1 MRVTNKLNF
10 TNSIQNTMSGAS
22 ALNKLSMQLSSG
34 MKIQDSYEDA
44 SIYIDNTRLE
54 YELKTLEQIK
64 EATSSAKEMT
74 SNSMKALQD
83 MVKLLENFKVKVT
96 QAASDSNSQTSRE
109 AIAKELEKIKEQ
121 IVQLANTSIN
131 GQYLFA
137 GAQLNHKPF
146 DSKGNYFGDK
156 NNVNVVTGAG
166 TESPYNIPGFDLFF
180 KAFAGAQLNHKPFDS
195 KGNYF
200 GDKNNVNVVT
210 GAGTE
215 SPYNIPGFDLFFKA
229 DGDYQKQITT
239 NESFTDNR
247 YDLNK
252 NPDKKQYLKGNN
264 LWQDLIGL
272 GYVKDKNL
280 EIDKDFDQKDT
291 RLDFPPTTLYVQGVK
306 PDGQSFK
313 SAVLVNPTDKMEDV
327 LEKIGNLYG
336 NTATEKV
343 VDVTI
348 NDSGQI
354 QIRDL
359 KEGNN
364 KLDFHA
370 VAYTPQ
376 FDDKTEMQEIETAMQ
391 AANPPLSKDDLTN
404 LVMEAAIGNPAR
416 PITDLQSPV
425 QVTINNQ
432 QFEID
437 LHQTDFINSKM
448 TDSAGNATNGADYDN
463 TFFEKHGNSVIGNV
477 SQVIQ
482 GTNAYAT
489 DDTKLSEVM
498 SGNAMDST
506 LNLTVNSKGG
516 NTYNVTVNLQNS
528 TVSFPDPNNPNQNI
542 TFPITHTNP
551 TTGNNGVVT
560 PPNEI
565 TYRQINDI
573 IGMFASDQVPTQTIT
588 PNNGQITNAQ
598 YDTLQKLMSD
608 SKSTVN
614 VTMDYRGR
622 ISVTD
627 KLSTGTNIGV
637 SLSDSQSGQF
647 PQPPYNHTA
656 NQVAGP
662 DMDYRGR
669 ISVTDKLSTGTN
681 IGVSL
686 SDSQSGQFPQPPY
699 NHTANQVAGPDFS
712 FNANNSLVIDEPNV
726 DVIKDL
732 DLMIEAVLSGNMRAN
747 ADGDN
752 PRNTGM
758 QGALERLDHLSD
770 HINKL
775 NTTMGAYHNNIDNVN
790 MRANADGD
798 NPRNTGMQGAL
809 ERLDHLS
816 DHINKLNTTMGAYH
830 NNIDNVNTRV
840 TFLGVNVQTLKT
852 KVNDADYGETLMN
865 LMQTQLAYQASMKAT
880 TTISQLSLLNY
891 M

>member
-180 KAFAGAQLNHKPFDS
+180 KA
-195 KGNYF
+195 
-200 GDKNNVNVVT
+200 
-210 GAGTE
+210 
-215 SPYNIPGFDLFFKA
+215 

-247 YDLNK
+247 HDLSK
-252 NPDKKQYLKGNN
+252 DPSKKQYLKGDN

-272 GYVKDKNL
+272 GYVKDKKL

-376 FDDKTEMQEIETAMQ
+376 FDDKTEMQNIEEAMK
-391 AANPPLSKDDLTN
+391 ATNPPMTKDQLTN
-404 LVMEAAIGNPAR
+404 LVMEAAVGNNPQR

-448 TDSAGNATNGADYDN
+448 TDSQGNATNGADYDN
-463 TFFEKHGNSVIGNV
+463 TFFEKHGNSVIGNI

-516 NTYNVTVNLQNS
+516 NTYNVSINLQNS

-551 TTGNNGVVT
+551 ATGNNGVVT

-573 IGMFASDQVPTQTIT
+573 IGMFASDQIPTQTIT
-588 PNNGQITNAQ
+588 PNNGQITANQ

-614 VTMDYRGR
+614 VT
-622 ISVTD
+622 
-627 KLSTGTNIGV
+627 
-637 SLSDSQSGQF
+637 
-647 PQPPYNHTA
+647 
-656 NQVAGP
+656 
-662 DMDYRGR
+662 MDYRGR

-747 ADGDN
+747 AD
-752 PRNTGM
+752 
-758 QGALERLDHLSD
+758 A
-770 HINKL
+770 
-775 NTTMGAYHNNIDNVN
+775 
-790 MRANADGD
+790 D

-852 KVNDADYGETLMN
+852 KVNDADYAETLMN

>member
-180 KAFAGAQLNHKPFDS
+180 KA
-195 KGNYF
+195 
-200 GDKNNVNVVT
+200 
-210 GAGTE
+210 
-215 SPYNIPGFDLFFKA
+215 

-247 YDLNK
+247 HDLSK
-252 NPDKKQYLKGNN
+252 DPSKKQYLKGDN

-280 EIDKDFDQKDT
+280 DIDKDFEQDDT
-291 RLDFPPTTLYVQGVK
+291 RLKFPPTTLYVQGVK

-313 SAVLVNPTDKMEDV
+313 SAVLVGPEDKMEDV

-376 FDDKTEMQEIETAMQ
+376 FDDKTEMQKIEEAMKAQ
-391 AANPPLSKDDLTN
+391 QPPMTKDELTN
-404 LVMEAAIGNPAR
+404 AVMQAAIGNPAR

-528 TVSFPDPNNPNQNI
+528 TVSFPDPANPGQTI

-614 VTMDYRGR
+614 VT
-622 ISVTD
+622 
-627 KLSTGTNIGV
+627 
-637 SLSDSQSGQF
+637 
-647 PQPPYNHTA
+647 
-656 NQVAGP
+656 
-662 DMDYRGR
+662 MDYRGR

-790 MRANADGD
+790 
-798 NPRNTGMQGAL
+798 
-809 ERLDHLS
+809 
-816 DHINKLNTTMGAYH
+816 
-830 NNIDNVNTRV
+830 TRV

-852 KVNDADYGETLMN
+852 KVNDADYAETLMN

>member
-180 KAFAGAQLNHKPFDS
+180 KA
-195 KGNYF
+195 
-200 GDKNNVNVVT
+200 
-210 GAGTE
+210 
-215 SPYNIPGFDLFFKA
+215 

-247 YDLNK
+247 HDLSK
-252 NPDKKQYLKGNN
+252 DPSKKQYLKGDN

-272 GYVKDKNL
+272 GYVKDKKL

-376 FDDKTEMQEIETAMQ
+376 FDDKTEMQKIEEEMKKL
-391 AANPPLSKDDLTN
+391 NPPMTKDQLTN
-404 LVMEAAIGNPAR
+404 AVMEAAIGNNPAR

-425 QVTINNQ
+425 QVTINGQ
-432 QFEID
+432 QFDID

-448 TDSAGNATNGADYDN
+448 IDTQGNATNGADYDN

-588 PNNGQITNAQ
+588 LNNGQITNAQ

-614 VTMDYRGR
+614 VT
-622 ISVTD
+622 
-627 KLSTGTNIGV
+627 
-637 SLSDSQSGQF
+637 
-647 PQPPYNHTA
+647 
-656 NQVAGP
+656 
-662 DMDYRGR
+662 MDYRGR

-790 MRANADGD
+790 
-798 NPRNTGMQGAL
+798 
-809 ERLDHLS
+809 
-816 DHINKLNTTMGAYH
+816 
-830 NNIDNVNTRV
+830 TRV

-852 KVNDADYGETLMN
+852 KVNDADYAETLMN

>member
-22 ALNKLSMQLSSG
+22 ALNKLSVQLSLG

-54 YELKTLEQIK
+54 YELETLKQIK

-180 KAFAGAQLNHKPFDS
+180 KA
-195 KGNYF
+195 
-200 GDKNNVNVVT
+200 
-210 GAGTE
+210 
-215 SPYNIPGFDLFFKA
+215 

-247 YDLNK
+247 YDLSK
-252 NPDKKQYLKGNN
+252 DPDKKQYLKGDN

-280 EIDKDFDQKDT
+280 KIDKDFEQDDT
-291 RLDFPPTTLYVQGVK
+291 RLKFPPTTLYVQGVK

-391 AANPPLSKDDLTN
+391 AAQPPLSKDDLTN
-404 LVMEAAIGNPAR
+404 LVMEAAIGNNPAR
-416 PITDLQSPV
+416 PITNLQSPV

-448 TDSAGNATNGADYDN
+448 TDTQGDATNGADYDN

-516 NTYNVTVNLQNS
+516 NAYNVTVNLQNS
-528 TVSFPDPNNPNQNI
+528 TVSFPDPANPNQTI

-551 TTGNNGVVT
+551 TTGNNGIVT

-637 SLSDSQSGQF
+637 SLSDSQSG
-647 PQPPYNHTA
+647 H
-656 NQVAGP
+656 
-662 DMDYRGR
+662 
-669 ISVTDKLSTGTN
+669 
-681 IGVSL
+681 
-686 SDSQSGQFPQPPY
+686 FPQPPY

-790 MRANADGD
+790 
-798 NPRNTGMQGAL
+798 
-809 ERLDHLS
+809 
-816 DHINKLNTTMGAYH
+816 
-830 NNIDNVNTRV
+830 TRV

-852 KVNDADYGETLMN
+852 KVNDADYAETLMN

>member
-180 KAFAGAQLNHKPFDS
+180 KA
-195 KGNYF
+195 
-200 GDKNNVNVVT
+200 
-210 GAGTE
+210 
-215 SPYNIPGFDLFFKA
+215 

-252 NPDKKQYLKGNN
+252 NPDKKQYLKGDN

-376 FDDKTEMQEIETAMQ
+376 FDDKAEFQKIEEAMKAQ
-391 AANPPLSKDDLTN
+391 QPPMTKDDLTN
-404 LVMEAAIGNPAR
+404 AVMQAAIGNPAR

-528 TVSFPDPNNPNQNI
+528 TVSFPDPANPGQTI

-588 PNNGQITNAQ
+588 PNNGQINANQ

-614 VTMDYRGR
+614 VT
-622 ISVTD
+622 
-627 KLSTGTNIGV
+627 
-637 SLSDSQSGQF
+637 
-647 PQPPYNHTA
+647 
-656 NQVAGP
+656 
-662 DMDYRGR
+662 MDYRGR

-790 MRANADGD
+790 
-798 NPRNTGMQGAL
+798 
-809 ERLDHLS
+809 
-816 DHINKLNTTMGAYH
+816 
-830 NNIDNVNTRV
+830 TRV

>member
-180 KAFAGAQLNHKPFDS
+180 KA
-195 KGNYF
+195 
-200 GDKNNVNVVT
+200 
-210 GAGTE
+210 
-215 SPYNIPGFDLFFKA
+215 

-247 YDLNK
+247 HDLSKDPN
-252 NPDKKQYLKGNN
+252 KKQYLKGDN

-272 GYVKDKNL
+272 GYVKDKKL
-280 EIDKDFDQKDT
+280 EIDKDFDQENT

-376 FDDKTEMQEIETAMQ
+376 FDDKTEMQKIETAMQ
-391 AANPPLSKDDLTN
+391 AAQPPLSKDDLTN

-448 TDSAGNATNGADYDN
+448 TDTQGNATNGADYDN

-528 TVSFPDPNNPNQNI
+528 IVSFPDPNNPNQNI

-588 PNNGQITNAQ
+588 PNNGQITAQQ

-656 NQVAGP
+656 N
-662 DMDYRGR
+662 
-669 ISVTDKLSTGTN
+669 
-681 IGVSL
+681 
-686 SDSQSGQFPQPPY
+686 SQP
-699 NHTANQVAGPDFS
+699 GPDFS

-732 DLMIEAVLSGNMRAN
+732 DLMIEAVLSGNMRA
-747 ADGDN
+747 D
-752 PRNTGM
+752 
-758 QGALERLDHLSD
+758 
-770 HINKL
+770 
-775 NTTMGAYHNNIDNVN
+775 
-790 MRANADGD
+790 ADGD

-852 KVNDADYGETLMN
+852 KVNDADYAETLMN

>member
-22 ALNKLSMQLSSG
+22 ALNKLSLQLSLG

-54 YELKTLEQIK
+54 YELETLKQIK

-180 KAFAGAQLNHKPFDS
+180 KA
-195 KGNYF
+195 
-200 GDKNNVNVVT
+200 
-210 GAGTE
+210 
-215 SPYNIPGFDLFFKA
+215 

-247 YDLNK
+247 YDLSK
-252 NPDKKQYLKGNN
+252 DPDKKQYLKGDN

-280 EIDKDFDQKDT
+280 NIDKDFEQDDT
-291 RLDFPPTTLYVQGVK
+291 RLKFPPTTLYVQGVK

-376 FDDKTEMQEIETAMQ
+376 FDDRTEMQEIENAMQ
-391 AANPPLSKDDLTN
+391 AAQPPLSKDDLTN
-404 LVMEAAIGNPAR
+404 LVMEAAIGNNPAR
-416 PITDLQSPV
+416 PITNLQSSV
-425 QVTINNQ
+425 QITINNQ

-448 TDSAGNATNGADYDN
+448 TDTQGNATNGADYDN

-528 TVSFPDPNNPNQNI
+528 TVSFPDPANPNQTI

-637 SLSDSQSGQF
+637 SLSDSQSGHF

-656 NQVAGP
+656 SQVAGP
-662 DMDYRGR
+662 Y
-669 ISVTDKLSTGTN
+669 
-681 IGVSL
+681 
-686 SDSQSGQFPQPPY
+686 
-699 NHTANQVAGPDFS
+699 FS

-790 MRANADGD
+790 
-798 NPRNTGMQGAL
+798 
-809 ERLDHLS
+809 
-816 DHINKLNTTMGAYH
+816 
-830 NNIDNVNTRV
+830 TRV

-852 KVNDADYGETLMN
+852 KVNDADYTETLMN

>member
-22 ALNKLSMQLSSG
+22 ALNKLSVQLSLG

-180 KAFAGAQLNHKPFDS
+180 KA
-195 KGNYF
+195 
-200 GDKNNVNVVT
+200 
-210 GAGTE
+210 
-215 SPYNIPGFDLFFKA
+215 

-247 YDLNK
+247 YDLSK
-252 NPDKKQYLKGNN
+252 DPDKKQYLKGDN

-280 EIDKDFDQKDT
+280 NIDKDFEQDDT
-291 RLDFPPTTLYVQGVK
+291 RLKFPPTTLYVQGVK

-376 FDDKTEMQEIETAMQ
+376 FDDKTEMQKIETAMQ
-391 AANPPLSKDDLTN
+391 AAQPPLSKDDLTN
-404 LVMEAAIGNPAR
+404 LVMEAAIGNNPAR

-448 TDSAGNATNGADYDN
+448 TDTQGNATNGADYDN

-528 TVSFPDPNNPNQNI
+528 TVSFPDPANPGQTI

-627 KLSTGTNIGV
+627 KLSTGTNIGI
-637 SLSDSQSGQF
+637 SLNDSQSG
-647 PQPPYNHTA
+647 H
-656 NQVAGP
+656 
-662 DMDYRGR
+662 
-669 ISVTDKLSTGTN
+669 
-681 IGVSL
+681 
-686 SDSQSGQFPQPPY
+686 FPQPPY

-790 MRANADGD
+790 
-798 NPRNTGMQGAL
+798 
-809 ERLDHLS
+809 
-816 DHINKLNTTMGAYH
+816 
-830 NNIDNVNTRV
+830 TRV

-852 KVNDADYGETLMN
+852 KVNDADYTETLMN

>member
-22 ALNKLSMQLSSG
+22 ALNKLSVQLSLG

-54 YELKTLEQIK
+54 YELKTLKQIK

-180 KAFAGAQLNHKPFDS
+180 KA
-195 KGNYF
+195 
-200 GDKNNVNVVT
+200 
-210 GAGTE
+210 
-215 SPYNIPGFDLFFKA
+215 

-247 YDLNK
+247 YDLSK
-252 NPDKKQYLKGNN
+252 DPDKKQYLKGDN

-280 EIDKDFDQKDT
+280 KIDKDFEQDDT
-291 RLDFPPTTLYVQGVK
+291 RLKFPPTTLYVQGVK

-376 FDDKTEMQEIETAMQ
+376 FDDKTEMQKIETAMQ
-391 AANPPLSKDDLTN
+391 AAQPPLSKDDLTN
-404 LVMEAAIGNPAR
+404 LVMEAAIGNNPAR

-425 QVTINNQ
+425 QITINNQ

-448 TDSAGNATNGADYDN
+448 TDTQGGATNGADYDN

-528 TVSFPDPNNPNQNI
+528 TVSFPDPANPGQTI

-637 SLSDSQSGQF
+637 SLSDSQSG
-647 PQPPYNHTA
+647 H
-656 NQVAGP
+656 
-662 DMDYRGR
+662 
-669 ISVTDKLSTGTN
+669 
-681 IGVSL
+681 
-686 SDSQSGQFPQPPY
+686 FPQPPY

-790 MRANADGD
+790 
-798 NPRNTGMQGAL
+798 
-809 ERLDHLS
+809 
-816 DHINKLNTTMGAYH
+816 
-830 NNIDNVNTRV
+830 TRV

-852 KVNDADYGETLMN
+852 KVNDADYTETLMN

>member
-180 KAFAGAQLNHKPFDS
+180 KA
-195 KGNYF
+195 
-200 GDKNNVNVVT
+200 
-210 GAGTE
+210 
-215 SPYNIPGFDLFFKA
+215 

-247 YDLNK
+247 HDLSK
-252 NPDKKQYLKGNN
+252 NPSKKQYLKGDN

-272 GYVKDKNL
+272 GYVKDKKL

-376 FDDKTEMQEIETAMQ
+376 FDDKAEFQKIEEAMKAQQPPMTKDELTNAVMQ
-391 AANPPLSKDDLTN
+391 AA
-404 LVMEAAIGNPAR
+404 IGNNPAR

-432 QFEID
+432 QFTID

-516 NTYNVTVNLQNS
+516 NTYNVTVDLQNS
-528 TVSFPDPNNPNQNI
+528 TVSFPDPANPNQNI

-565 TYRQINDI
+565 TYRQLNDI
-573 IGMFASDQVPTQTIT
+573 IGMFASDQVSTQTIT

-647 PQPPYNHTA
+647 PQPPYTHTA
-656 NQVAGP
+656 N
-662 DMDYRGR
+662 
-669 ISVTDKLSTGTN
+669 
-681 IGVSL
+681 
-686 SDSQSGQFPQPPY
+686 SQP
-699 NHTANQVAGPDFS
+699 GPDFS

-790 MRANADGD
+790 
-798 NPRNTGMQGAL
+798 
-809 ERLDHLS
+809 
-816 DHINKLNTTMGAYH
+816 
-830 NNIDNVNTRV
+830 TRV

-852 KVNDADYGETLMN
+852 KVNDADYAETLMN

>member
-180 KAFAGAQLNHKPFDS
+180 KA
-195 KGNYF
+195 
-200 GDKNNVNVVT
+200 
-210 GAGTE
+210 
-215 SPYNIPGFDLFFKA
+215 

-247 YDLNK
+247 HDLSK
-252 NPDKKQYLKGNN
+252 DPSKKQYLKGDN

-280 EIDKDFDQKDT
+280 EIDKDFDQKNT

-376 FDDKTEMQEIETAMQ
+376 FDDKTEMQKIETAMQ
-391 AANPPLSKDDLTN
+391 AAQPPLSKDDLTN

-528 TVSFPDPNNPNQNI
+528 TVSFPDPANPGQTI

-565 TYRQINDI
+565 TYRQLNDI

-637 SLSDSQSGQF
+637 SLSDSQSG
-647 PQPPYNHTA
+647 H
-656 NQVAGP
+656 
-662 DMDYRGR
+662 
-669 ISVTDKLSTGTN
+669 
-681 IGVSL
+681 
-686 SDSQSGQFPQPPY
+686 FPQPPY

-732 DLMIEAVLSGNMRAN
+732 DLMIEAVLSG
-747 ADGDN
+747 
-752 PRNTGM
+752 
-758 QGALERLDHLSD
+758 
-770 HINKL
+770 
-775 NTTMGAYHNNIDNVN
+775 N

>member
-121 IVQLANTSIN
+121 IVQLANTSVN
-131 GQYLFA
+131 GQYLF
-137 GAQLNHKPF
+137 
-146 DSKGNYFGDK
+146 S
-156 NNVNVVTGAG
+156 
-166 TESPYNIPGFDLFF
+166 
-180 KAFAGAQLNHKPFDS
+180 GAQLNHKPFDS

-247 YDLNK
+247 YDLSK
-252 NPDKKQYLKGNN
+252 DPSKKQYLKGDN

-280 EIDKDFDQKDT
+280 DIDKDFEQDDT

-376 FDDKTEMQEIETAMQ
+376 FDDKTEMQNIEEAMK
-391 AANPPLSKDDLTN
+391 ATNPPMTKDQLTN
-404 LVMEAAIGNPAR
+404 LVMEAAVGNNPQR

-448 TDSAGNATNGADYDN
+448 TDTQGNATNGADYDN
-463 TFFEKHGNSVIGNV
+463 TFFEKHGNSVIGNI

-516 NTYNVTVNLQNS
+516 NTYNVSINLQNS
-528 TVSFPDPNNPNQNI
+528 TVSFPDPNNLNQNI

-551 TTGNNGVVT
+551 ATGNNGVVT

-662 DMDYRGR
+662 D
-669 ISVTDKLSTGTN
+669 
-681 IGVSL
+681 
-686 SDSQSGQFPQPPY
+686 
-699 NHTANQVAGPDFS
+699 FS

-747 ADGDN
+747 AD
-752 PRNTGM
+752 
-758 QGALERLDHLSD
+758 A
-770 HINKL
+770 
-775 NTTMGAYHNNIDNVN
+775 
-790 MRANADGD
+790 D

>member
-180 KAFAGAQLNHKPFDS
+180 KA
-195 KGNYF
+195 
-200 GDKNNVNVVT
+200 
-210 GAGTE
+210 
-215 SPYNIPGFDLFFKA
+215 

-247 YDLNK
+247 HDLSK
-252 NPDKKQYLKGNN
+252 DPSKKQYLKGDN

-376 FDDKTEMQEIETAMQ
+376 FDDKIEMQEIETAMQ
-391 AANPPLSKDDLTN
+391 AAQPPLSKDDLTN

-425 QVTINNQ
+425 QVTINGQ

-528 TVSFPDPNNPNQNI
+528 TVNFPDPANPGQTI

-627 KLSTGTNIGV
+627 KLSTGTNI
-637 SLSDSQSGQF
+637 D
-647 PQPPYNHTA
+647 
-656 NQVAGP
+656 
-662 DMDYRGR
+662 
-669 ISVTDKLSTGTN
+669 
-681 IGVSL
+681 VSL

-790 MRANADGD
+790 
-798 NPRNTGMQGAL
+798 
-809 ERLDHLS
+809 
-816 DHINKLNTTMGAYH
+816 
-830 NNIDNVNTRV
+830 TRV

>member
-180 KAFAGAQLNHKPFDS
+180 KA
-195 KGNYF
+195 
-200 GDKNNVNVVT
+200 
-210 GAGTE
+210 
-215 SPYNIPGFDLFFKA
+215 

-247 YDLNK
+247 HDLSK
-252 NPDKKQYLKGNN
+252 DPSKKQYLKGDN

-376 FDDKTEMQEIETAMQ
+376 FDDKAEMQRIETAMQ
-391 AANPPLSKDDLTN
+391 AAQPPLSKDDLTN
-404 LVMEAAIGNPAR
+404 LVMKAAIGNPAR

-425 QVTINNQ
+425 QVTINGQ

-516 NTYNVTVNLQNS
+516 NTYNVSINLQNS

-551 TTGNNGVVT
+551 ATGNNGVVT

-614 VTMDYRGR
+614 VT
-622 ISVTD
+622 
-627 KLSTGTNIGV
+627 
-637 SLSDSQSGQF
+637 
-647 PQPPYNHTA
+647 
-656 NQVAGP
+656 
-662 DMDYRGR
+662 MDYRGR

-790 MRANADGD
+790 
-798 NPRNTGMQGAL
+798 
-809 ERLDHLS
+809 
-816 DHINKLNTTMGAYH
+816 
-830 NNIDNVNTRV
+830 TRV

-852 KVNDADYGETLMN
+852 KVNDADYAETLMN

>member
-180 KAFAGAQLNHKPFDS
+180 KA
-195 KGNYF
+195 
-200 GDKNNVNVVT
+200 
-210 GAGTE
+210 
-215 SPYNIPGFDLFFKA
+215 

-247 YDLNK
+247 HDLSK
-252 NPDKKQYLKGNN
+252 DPSKKQYLKGDN

-280 EIDKDFDQKDT
+280 DIDKDFEQDDT

-376 FDDKTEMQEIETAMQ
+376 FDNKMEMQNIEEAMK
-391 AANPPLSKDDLTN
+391 ATNPPMTKDQLTN
-404 LVMEAAIGNPAR
+404 LVMEAAVGNNPQR

-448 TDSAGNATNGADYDN
+448 TDSQGNATNGADYDN
-463 TFFEKHGNSVIGNV
+463 TFFEKHGNSVIGNI

-516 NTYNVTVNLQNS
+516 NTYNVSINLQNS

-551 TTGNNGVVT
+551 ATGNNGVVT

-573 IGMFASDQVPTQTIT
+573 IGMFASDQIPTQTIT
-588 PNNGQITNAQ
+588 PNNGQITANQ

-614 VTMDYRGR
+614 VT
-622 ISVTD
+622 
-627 KLSTGTNIGV
+627 
-637 SLSDSQSGQF
+637 
-647 PQPPYNHTA
+647 
-656 NQVAGP
+656 
-662 DMDYRGR
+662 MDYRGR

-747 ADGDN
+747 AD
-752 PRNTGM
+752 
-758 QGALERLDHLSD
+758 A
-770 HINKL
+770 
-775 NTTMGAYHNNIDNVN
+775 
-790 MRANADGD
+790 D

>member
-22 ALNKLSMQLSSG
+22 ALNKLDMQLSSG

-54 YELKTLEQIK
+54 YELKTLKQIK

-180 KAFAGAQLNHKPFDS
+180 KA
-195 KGNYF
+195 
-200 GDKNNVNVVT
+200 
-210 GAGTE
+210 
-215 SPYNIPGFDLFFKA
+215 

-247 YDLNK
+247 YDLSK
-252 NPDKKQYLKGNN
+252 DPDKKQYLKGDN

-280 EIDKDFDQKDT
+280 NIDKDFEQDDT
-291 RLDFPPTTLYVQGVK
+291 RLKFPPTTLYVQGVK

-391 AANPPLSKDDLTN
+391 AAQPPLSKDDLTN
-404 LVMEAAIGNPAR
+404 LVMEAAIGNNPAR
-416 PITDLQSPV
+416 PITNLQSPV

-432 QFEID
+432 RFEID

-448 TDSAGNATNGADYDN
+448 TDTQGNATNGADYDN

-498 SGNAMDST
+498 SGNAMDSI

-528 TVSFPDPNNPNQNI
+528 TVSFPDPANLGQTI

-637 SLSDSQSGQF
+637 SLSDSQSG
-647 PQPPYNHTA
+647 H
-656 NQVAGP
+656 
-662 DMDYRGR
+662 
-669 ISVTDKLSTGTN
+669 
-681 IGVSL
+681 
-686 SDSQSGQFPQPPY
+686 FPQPPY

-790 MRANADGD
+790 
-798 NPRNTGMQGAL
+798 
-809 ERLDHLS
+809 
-816 DHINKLNTTMGAYH
+816 
-830 NNIDNVNTRV
+830 TRV

-852 KVNDADYGETLMN
+852 KVNDADYAETLMN

>member
-180 KAFAGAQLNHKPFDS
+180 KA
-195 KGNYF
+195 
-200 GDKNNVNVVT
+200 
-210 GAGTE
+210 
-215 SPYNIPGFDLFFKA
+215 

-247 YDLNK
+247 YDLSK
-252 NPDKKQYLKGNN
+252 DPSKKQYLKGDN

-280 EIDKDFDQKDT
+280 DIDKDFEQDDT

-376 FDDKTEMQEIETAMQ
+376 FDDKTEMQKIETAMQ

-404 LVMEAAIGNPAR
+404 LVMEAAIGNNPAR

-448 TDSAGNATNGADYDN
+448 TDTQGNATNGADYDN
-463 TFFEKHGNSVIGNV
+463 TFFEKHGNSVIGNI

-516 NTYNVTVNLQNS
+516 NTYNVSINLQNS

-551 TTGNNGVVT
+551 ATGNNGVVT

-573 IGMFASDQVPTQTIT
+573 IGMFASDQIPTQTIT
-588 PNNGQITNAQ
+588 PNNGQITANQ

-647 PQPPYNHTA
+647 PQPPY
-656 NQVAGP
+656 
-662 DMDYRGR
+662 D
-669 ISVTDKLSTGTN
+669 
-681 IGVSL
+681 
-686 SDSQSGQFPQPPY
+686 
-699 NHTANQVAGPDFS
+699 HTANQVAGPDFS

-747 ADGDN
+747 AD
-752 PRNTGM
+752 
-758 QGALERLDHLSD
+758 A
-770 HINKL
+770 
-775 NTTMGAYHNNIDNVN
+775 
-790 MRANADGD
+790 D

>member
-22 ALNKLSMQLSSG
+22 ALNKLDMQLSSG

-54 YELKTLEQIK
+54 YELKTLKQIK

-180 KAFAGAQLNHKPFDS
+180 KA
-195 KGNYF
+195 
-200 GDKNNVNVVT
+200 
-210 GAGTE
+210 
-215 SPYNIPGFDLFFKA
+215 

-247 YDLNK
+247 YDLSK
-252 NPDKKQYLKGNN
+252 DPDKKQYLKGDN

-280 EIDKDFDQKDT
+280 KIDKDFEQDDT
-291 RLDFPPTTLYVQGVK
+291 RLKFPPTTLYVQGVK

-376 FDDKTEMQEIETAMQ
+376 FDDKTEMQKIETAMQ
-391 AANPPLSKDDLTN
+391 AAQPPLSKDDLTN
-404 LVMEAAIGNPAR
+404 LVMEAAIGNNPAR
-416 PITDLQSPV
+416 PITNLQSPV
-425 QVTINNQ
+425 QITINNQ

-448 TDSAGNATNGADYDN
+448 TDTQGGATNGADYDN

-528 TVSFPDPNNPNQNI
+528 TVSFPDPANPNQTI

-588 PNNGQITNAQ
+588 LNNGQITNAQ

-637 SLSDSQSGQF
+637 SLSDSQSG
-647 PQPPYNHTA
+647 H
-656 NQVAGP
+656 
-662 DMDYRGR
+662 
-669 ISVTDKLSTGTN
+669 
-681 IGVSL
+681 
-686 SDSQSGQFPQPPY
+686 FPQPPY

-790 MRANADGD
+790 
-798 NPRNTGMQGAL
+798 
-809 ERLDHLS
+809 
-816 DHINKLNTTMGAYH
+816 
-830 NNIDNVNTRV
+830 TRV

-852 KVNDADYGETLMN
+852 KVNDADYSETLMN

>member
-180 KAFAGAQLNHKPFDS
+180 KA
-195 KGNYF
+195 
-200 GDKNNVNVVT
+200 
-210 GAGTE
+210 
-215 SPYNIPGFDLFFKA
+215 

-252 NPDKKQYLKGNN
+252 NPDKKQYLKGDN

-272 GYVKDKNL
+272 GYVKDKKL

-376 FDDKTEMQEIETAMQ
+376 FDDKTEMQKIEEEMKKL
-391 AANPPLSKDDLTN
+391 NPPMTKDQLTN
-404 LVMEAAIGNPAR
+404 AVMQAAIGNPAR

-482 GTNAYAT
+482 GTNTYAT

-528 TVSFPDPNNPNQNI
+528 TVSFPDPANPGQTI

-565 TYRQINDI
+565 TYRQLNDI

-647 PQPPYNHTA
+647 PQPPYT
-656 NQVAGP
+656 
-662 DMDYRGR
+662 
-669 ISVTDKLSTGTN
+669 
-681 IGVSL
+681 
-686 SDSQSGQFPQPPY
+686 
-699 NHTANQVAGPDFS
+699 HTANQVAGPDFS

-790 MRANADGD
+790 
-798 NPRNTGMQGAL
+798 
-809 ERLDHLS
+809 
-816 DHINKLNTTMGAYH
+816 
-830 NNIDNVNTRV
+830 TRV

-852 KVNDADYGETLMN
+852 KVNDADYAETLMN

>member
-180 KAFAGAQLNHKPFDS
+180 KA
-195 KGNYF
+195 
-200 GDKNNVNVVT
+200 
-210 GAGTE
+210 
-215 SPYNIPGFDLFFKA
+215 

-247 YDLNK
+247 HDLSK
-252 NPDKKQYLKGNN
+252 DPSKKQYLKGDN

-272 GYVKDKNL
+272 GYVKDKKL

-376 FDDKTEMQEIETAMQ
+376 FDDKTEMQNIEEAMK
-391 AANPPLSKDDLTN
+391 ATNPPMTKDQLTN
-404 LVMEAAIGNPAR
+404 LVMEAAVGNNPQR

-448 TDSAGNATNGADYDN
+448 TDSQGNATNGADYDN

-516 NTYNVTVNLQNS
+516 NTYNVSINLQNS

-551 TTGNNGVVT
+551 ATGNNGVVT

-573 IGMFASDQVPTQTIT
+573 IGMFASDQIPTQTIT
-588 PNNGQITNAQ
+588 PNNGQITANQ

-614 VTMDYRGR
+614 VT
-622 ISVTD
+622 
-627 KLSTGTNIGV
+627 
-637 SLSDSQSGQF
+637 
-647 PQPPYNHTA
+647 
-656 NQVAGP
+656 
-662 DMDYRGR
+662 MDYRGR

-747 ADGDN
+747 AD
-752 PRNTGM
+752 
-758 QGALERLDHLSD
+758 A
-770 HINKL
+770 
-775 NTTMGAYHNNIDNVN
+775 
-790 MRANADGD
+790 D

>member
-180 KAFAGAQLNHKPFDS
+180 KA
-195 KGNYF
+195 
-200 GDKNNVNVVT
+200 
-210 GAGTE
+210 
-215 SPYNIPGFDLFFKA
+215 

-247 YDLNK
+247 HDLSK
-252 NPDKKQYLKGNN
+252 DPSKKQYLKGDN

-376 FDDKTEMQEIETAMQ
+376 FDDKTEMQEIETAMR
-391 AANPPLSKDDLTN
+391 AAQPHLSKDNLTN

-448 TDSAGNATNGADYDN
+448 TDTQGNATNGADYDN

-528 TVSFPDPNNPNQNI
+528 TVSFPDPANPGQTI

-614 VTMDYRGR
+614 VT
-622 ISVTD
+622 
-627 KLSTGTNIGV
+627 
-637 SLSDSQSGQF
+637 
-647 PQPPYNHTA
+647 
-656 NQVAGP
+656 
-662 DMDYRGR
+662 MDYRGR

-790 MRANADGD
+790 
-798 NPRNTGMQGAL
+798 
-809 ERLDHLS
+809 
-816 DHINKLNTTMGAYH
+816 
-830 NNIDNVNTRV
+830 TRV

>member
-180 KAFAGAQLNHKPFDS
+180 KA
-195 KGNYF
+195 
-200 GDKNNVNVVT
+200 
-210 GAGTE
+210 
-215 SPYNIPGFDLFFKA
+215 

-247 YDLNK
+247 HDLIK
-252 NPDKKQYLKGNN
+252 DPSKKQYLKGDN

-272 GYVKDKNL
+272 GYVKDKKL
-280 EIDKDFDQKDT
+280 EIDKDFEQDDT
-291 RLDFPPTTLYVQGVK
+291 RLKFPPTTLYVQGVK

-376 FDDKTEMQEIETAMQ
+376 FDDKKEFQEIKEAMEAQ
-391 AANPPLSKDDLTN
+391 QPPMTKDELTNAIMTEALKRNPP
-404 LVMEAAIGNPAR
+404 AAGNN

-432 QFEID
+432 QFTID

-448 TDSAGNATNGADYDN
+448 TDSAGNTTNGADYDN

-528 TVSFPDPNNPNQNI
+528 TVSFPDPANPNQNI

-573 IGMFASDQVPTQTIT
+573 IGMFASDQVPTQTIQ

-656 NQVAGP
+656 N
-662 DMDYRGR
+662 
-669 ISVTDKLSTGTN
+669 
-681 IGVSL
+681 
-686 SDSQSGQFPQPPY
+686 SQL
-699 NHTANQVAGPDFS
+699 GPDFS

-790 MRANADGD
+790 
-798 NPRNTGMQGAL
+798 
-809 ERLDHLS
+809 
-816 DHINKLNTTMGAYH
+816 
-830 NNIDNVNTRV
+830 TRV

-852 KVNDADYGETLMN
+852 KVNDADYAETLMN

>member
-121 IVQLANTSIN
+121 IVQLANTSVN
-131 GQYLFA
+131 GQYLF
-137 GAQLNHKPF
+137 
-146 DSKGNYFGDK
+146 S
-156 NNVNVVTGAG
+156 
-166 TESPYNIPGFDLFF
+166 
-180 KAFAGAQLNHKPFDS
+180 GAQLNHKPFDS

-247 YDLNK
+247 YDLSK
-252 NPDKKQYLKGNN
+252 DPSKKQYLKGDN

-376 FDDKTEMQEIETAMQ
+376 FDDKTEMQEIKTAMQ
-391 AANPPLSKDDLTN
+391 AAQPPLSKDDLTN

-425 QVTINNQ
+425 QVTINGQ

-528 TVSFPDPNNPNQNI
+528 TVSFPDPANPGQTI

-614 VTMDYRGR
+614 VT
-622 ISVTD
+622 
-627 KLSTGTNIGV
+627 
-637 SLSDSQSGQF
+637 
-647 PQPPYNHTA
+647 
-656 NQVAGP
+656 
-662 DMDYRGR
+662 MDYRGR

-790 MRANADGD
+790 
-798 NPRNTGMQGAL
+798 
-809 ERLDHLS
+809 
-816 DHINKLNTTMGAYH
+816 
-830 NNIDNVNTRV
+830 TRV

>member
-180 KAFAGAQLNHKPFDS
+180 KA
-195 KGNYF
+195 
-200 GDKNNVNVVT
+200 
-210 GAGTE
+210 
-215 SPYNIPGFDLFFKA
+215 

-247 YDLNK
+247 HDLSK
-252 NPDKKQYLKGNN
+252 DPSKKQYLKGDN

-336 NTATEKV
+336 NTVTEKV

-376 FDDKTEMQEIETAMQ
+376 FDDKTEMQKIEEAMK
-391 AANPPLSKDDLTN
+391 ATNPPMTKDQLTN
-404 LVMEAAIGNPAR
+404 LVMGAAVGNNPQR

-448 TDSAGNATNGADYDN
+448 TDSQGNATNGADYDN
-463 TFFEKHGNSVIGNV
+463 TFFEKHGNSVIGNI

-516 NTYNVTVNLQNS
+516 NTYNVSINLQNS

-551 TTGNNGVVT
+551 ATGNNGVVT

-573 IGMFASDQVPTQTIT
+573 IGMFASDQIPTQTIT
-588 PNNGQITNAQ
+588 PNNGQITANQ

-647 PQPPYNHTA
+647 P
-656 NQVAGP
+656 
-662 DMDYRGR
+662 R
-669 ISVTDKLSTGTN
+669 
-681 IGVSL
+681 
-686 SDSQSGQFPQPPY
+686 PPY

-747 ADGDN
+747 AD
-752 PRNTGM
+752 
-758 QGALERLDHLSD
+758 A
-770 HINKL
+770 
-775 NTTMGAYHNNIDNVN
+775 
-790 MRANADGD
+790 D

>member
-180 KAFAGAQLNHKPFDS
+180 KA
-195 KGNYF
+195 
-200 GDKNNVNVVT
+200 
-210 GAGTE
+210 
-215 SPYNIPGFDLFFKA
+215 

-247 YDLNK
+247 HDLSK
-252 NPDKKQYLKGNN
+252 DPSKKQYLKGDN

-272 GYVKDKNL
+272 GYVKDKKL
-280 EIDKDFDQKDT
+280 EIDKDFEQEDT
-291 RLDFPPTTLYVQGVK
+291 RLKFPPTTLYVQGVK

-376 FDDKTEMQEIETAMQ
+376 FDDKTEMQDIKEAM
-391 AANPPLSKDDLTN
+391 AAAQPPLDKDALTN
-404 LVMEAAIGNPAR
+404 LVMEEALKRNPPPGNN
-416 PITDLQSPV
+416 PITDLNSPV
-425 QVTINNQ
+425 TVTINNK
-432 QFEID
+432 QFTID

-448 TDSAGNATNGADYDN
+448 TDTQGNATNGADYDN

-565 TYRQINDI
+565 TYRQLNDI
-573 IGMFASDQVPTQTIT
+573 IGMFASDQVPTQSIQ

-656 NQVAGP
+656 NP
-662 DMDYRGR
+662 
-669 ISVTDKLSTGTN
+669 
-681 IGVSL
+681 
-686 SDSQSGQFPQPPY
+686 
-699 NHTANQVAGPDFS
+699 VAGPDFS

-790 MRANADGD
+790 
-798 NPRNTGMQGAL
+798 
-809 ERLDHLS
+809 
-816 DHINKLNTTMGAYH
+816 
-830 NNIDNVNTRV
+830 TRV

-852 KVNDADYGETLMN
+852 KVNDADYAETLMN